1 MIYDISSVANSLE
14 RISHRLDT
22 SHDLENINKNLEYIS
37 DCLIVLC
44 HIQFDYLQKQN
55 SDLSKIDFVDFLR
68 SIKSCKS

>member
-1 MIYDISSVANSLE
+1 MTTIENNLYD
-14 RISHRLDT
+14 
-22 SHDLENINKNLEYIS
+22 INKNLEYIS